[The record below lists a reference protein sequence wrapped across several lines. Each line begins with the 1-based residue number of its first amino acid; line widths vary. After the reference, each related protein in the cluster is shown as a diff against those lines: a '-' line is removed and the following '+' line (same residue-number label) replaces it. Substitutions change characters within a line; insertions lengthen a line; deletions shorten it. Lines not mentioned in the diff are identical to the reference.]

1 MNAKP
6 ITVIT
11 PTRDRPAG
19 FNLCRKWIERQTC
32 RSDID
37 WIVVDDGNISVD
49 IPHLEY
55 RYLRRPPSEKKFT
68 NFDNVLFG
76 LEQANGEVVMYI
88 EDDDWIS
95 PNYVQNMVDNVSGVS
110 AAALGG
116 DLIYHIGYRRYID
129 HRIPAK
135 EAKSRLRFMGSF
147 CVAGEGIE
155 LLGQACRDASRV
167 EDPLIDLRFW
177 KLIAG
182 RKLPF
187 NVFASLDI
195 VKIKG
200 IPGRSITW
208 KHGAD
213 VGTRDPDEKYLRSL
227 IGDDDTDAIVK
238 ASEGWKKWIDRWT
251 NENLQ
256 KPKRKVLRNL

>member
-19 FNLCRKWIERQTC
+19 FTLCRKWIERQTC

-37 WIVVDDGNISVD
+37 WIVVDDGDSPVGNNGS
-49 IPHLEY
+49 EY
-55 RYLRRPPSEKKFT
+55 RYFRAPIPDKKFT

-76 LEQANGEVVMYI
+76 LEHADGQVVMYI

-95 PNYVQNMVDNVSGVS
+95 PEYVQNMVDNVKGCV
-110 AAALGG
+110 AAALCGS
-116 DLIYHIGYRRYID
+116 LIYHIGYQRYVD
-129 HRIPAK
+129 HRISKK
-135 EAKSRLRFMGSF
+135 ESRARMRFLGSF
-147 CVAGEGIE
+147 CVSGQGIE
-155 LLGQACRDASRV
+155 MLRETCRAASV
-167 EDPLIDLRFW
+167 ANDPLIDMRFW
-177 KLIAG
+177 KLVSLSG
-182 RKLPF
+182 LPF
-187 NVFASLDI
+187 NVFEALDI

-200 IPGRSITW
+200 IPGRAITW

-213 VGTRDPDEKYLRSL
+213 VGTRDPDEKFLRSL

-238 ASEGWKKWIDRWT
+238 ASKGWEKWIDRWT
-251 NENLQ
+251 SGNLQ
-256 KPKRKVLRNL
+256 KPKKRVLRRL